1 MGCTD
6 MREHTHALIQNPLID
21 KGIDNIMAKTQA
33 VYVFKKKKK
42 GSPHLSSRTEKSTRH
57 EPHFRRL
64 RG

>member
-1 MGCTD
+1 MAYSPWAVD

-42 GSPHLSSRTEKSTRH
+42 RLSSLEFKDREIN
-57 EPHFRRL
+57 
-64 RG
+64 